1 MRILAIDPG
10 TKCGWAMGADES
22 GVWDLAVQRH
32 ESGGMRFVRL
42 RRHLEELLPLDLIVY
57 EEVHRHLGTHA
68 AHIYGGI
75 IAIIQSFGED
85 HAIEFRGCPVGT
97 LKKFST
103 GSGRDNKD
111 DMMGAAQRFFPHAA
125 IVDDNHADALCLL
138 RWAREECAPVRKYQD
153 QAGVAQP
160 EEQAT
165 CNRQA
170 GGSSP
175 PAGS

>member
-1 MRILAIDPG
+1 MLILAIDPG
-10 TKCGWAMGADES
+10 TKCGWAVS
-22 GVWDLAVQRH
+22 GVKSGTWDLAVQRH

-42 RRHLEELLPLDLIVY
+42 RRHLEKLLPLDLIVY

-103 GSGRDNKD
+103 GSGRANKD

-138 RWAREECAPVRKYQD
+138 RWAQEECVLPPKPRDSGWANPKDVFGHSSLLR
-153 QAGVAQP
+153 
-160 EEQAT
+160 
-165 CNRQA
+165 NR
-170 GGSSP
+170 
-175 PAGS
+175 

>member
-85 HAIEFRGCPVGT
+85 HKIDFQGCPVGT
-97 LKKFST
+97 IKKHATGKST
-103 GSGRDNKD
+103 ANKD
-111 DMMGAAQRFFPHAA
+111 AMVAAAARLFPEARL
-125 IVDDNHADALCLL
+125 VDDNHADALCLL
-138 RWAREECAPVRKYQD
+138 AWAWEKY
-153 QAGVAQP
+153 AGVLV
-160 EEQAT
+160 
-165 CNRQA
+165 N
-170 GGSSP
+170 GI
-175 PAGS
+175 

>member
-10 TKCGWAMGADES
+10 TKCGWALS
-22 GVWDLAVQRH
+22 GVVSGTWDLGVQRH

-42 RRHLEELLPLDLIVY
+42 RRHLEKLLPLDLIVY

-85 HAIEFRGCPVGT
+85 HGIEFRGCPVGT

-103 GSGRDNKD
+103 GSGRANKD
-111 DMMGAAQRFFPHAA
+111 DMAGAAKRFFPHAA

-138 RWAREECAPVRKYQD
+138 AWAWEKY
-153 QAGVAQP
+153 AGVLV
-160 EEQAT
+160 
-165 CNRQA
+165 N
-170 GGSSP
+170 GI
-175 PAGS
+175 